1 MTIKRFTFNPFATTS
16 YLVAS
21 EGEAAVIDASPHT
34 ADEVDQVVRAV
45 EKSGATPTHLL
56 LTHAHIDH
64 ILGAHMLSERLGLQ
78 WHMDP
83 AEVPLLTRSSEQ
95 AAMFGV
101 PDFHAP
107 ATTIPMRAGDT
118 VAFGDRAWQVIG
130 VPGHSPGSLAFYDAT
145 AATIFSGD
153 ALFRGSIGRTD
164 LPLGDL
170 PTLMR
175 SIHTQLLTLPPATRV
190 FPGHGPPT
198 TIAQEAAHNPFLT

>member
-1 MTIKRFTFNPFATTS
+1 MTIQSFTFNPFATTS
-16 YLVAS
+16 YLVVS
-21 EGEAAVIDASPHT
+21 QGEAALIDASPHT
-34 ADEVDQVVRAV
+34 PQEVDQLVRAI

-64 ILGAHMLSERLGLQ
+64 ILGAHALSERLGLT

-83 AEVPLLTRSSEQ
+83 AETPLLTRSSEQ

-101 PDFHAP
+101 PDFQTP
-107 ATTIPMRAGDT
+107 TTTTPMHAGDT
-118 VAFGDRAWQVIG
+118 VAFGDRTWQVLG
-130 VPGHSPGSLAFYDAT
+130 VPGHSPGSLAFYDAD
-145 AATIFSGD
+145 AATVFGGD
-153 ALFRGSIGRTD
+153 ALFRRSIGRTD

-175 SIHTQLLTLPPATRV
+175 SIHTQLLSLPPETRV

-198 TIAQEAAHNPFLT
+198 TIGEEATHNPFLT